1 MWGKRKRPAPD
12 QLAPRDDIA
21 EARNLRAAVRTDL
34 IELQNQM
41 GLVRKMT
48 DTLIDRQGRN
58 HYIEL
63 LYEHIPKGAA

>member
-1 MWGKRKRPAPD
+1 MWGKRKRPAPE
-12 QLAPRDDIA
+12 LLEPRNDVA
-21 EARNLRAAVRTDL
+21 EARSVRASIRTDL
-34 IELQNQM
+34 LDLQGQS